1 MCIGPLKSLNVFKI
15 LSILKF
21 QVYYFVII
29 RVLYYNFL
37 CKSTDFFQFQ
47 KYAITFGFMVSYIF
61 VCYIYVLHELFF
73 LQVKLY
79 RYSDIIN
86 SCLLDKNIYYTFRYE
101 LFIVI
106 WYTFYT
112 RVSVYIITG
121 KADLYI
127 S

>member
-1 MCIGPLKSLNVFKI
+1 MCIGPLKSFNVFKI

-37 CKSTDFFQFQ
+37 CKSTDFFSIS
-47 KYAITFGFMVSYIF
+47 K
-61 VCYIYVLHELFF
+61 VCNHIWVYGILYLCMLYYVLHELFF

-112 RVSVYIITG
+112 RVSVYI
-121 KADLYI
+121 YNNR
-127 S
+127 